1 MEDVSTLRLYLL
13 RGTYLLIAIAMGAQI
28 WPLILHHPANVEHM
42 RGVVRSFLGA
52 LTVLCLLGV
61 RYPVRMLPLLFF
73 EFAWKTIWVVS
84 FGLPLWATH
93 QLNADTQDT
102 MTACLFGVVLVP
114 LVVPWRYVI
123 EKYVREPAERWR
135 RVRTHGAIVL

>member
-13 RGTYLLIAIAMGAQI
+13 RGAYLLIALAMGAQI

-61 RYPVRMLPLLFF
+61 RYPVQMLPLLFF
-73 EFAWKTIWVVS
+73 EFAWKAIWVVS

-93 QLNADTQDT
+93 QLNADTSET
-102 MTACLFGVVLVP
+102 LTACLFGVVLVL
-114 LVVPWRYVI
+114 LVLPWRYVI
-123 EKYVREPAERWR
+123 EKYVREPSERWR
-135 RVRTHGAIVL
+135 RVRAHSAIAP